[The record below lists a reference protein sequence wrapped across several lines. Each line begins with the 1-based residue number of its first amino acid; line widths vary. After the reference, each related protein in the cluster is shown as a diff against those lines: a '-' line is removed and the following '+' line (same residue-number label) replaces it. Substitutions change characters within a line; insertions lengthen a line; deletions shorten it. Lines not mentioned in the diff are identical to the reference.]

1 MYSTATAFLEALTE
15 AGVSYIFANL
25 GSDHPAL
32 LEAMAEAHANGRRV
46 PSIVTCPNE
55 MVALSIAHGYAQ
67 TTGEGQAVMVHVDA
81 GTQALAGGMHN
92 AAKGRVPVLIFAG
105 ASPLTLEHEL
115 RGSRNEHIQWLQ
127 DVFDQR
133 GLVRGYV
140 KYDNEI
146 RTGRNVKQLVHRA
159 MQFAHSDPRGPVYLM
174 GAREIMEEEIPP
186 SVVDAADFQPIS
198 PGALAEGDVALLAD
212 EFQKAR
218 RPLVV
223 TSYLG
228 RSHAA
233 VGELQRLAKRIG
245 MGVIES
251 VPVYMNFPANDPL
264 YQGNYWNQPRQN
276 PVLAEADL
284 ILLLDSDVPW
294 MPSVNKPSPDARIF
308 HIDLDPLKQQ
318 MPLWYVA
325 ANRVFRADVGT
336 ALQQINQR
344 LDGAAIDQAAVA
356 ERTAHY
362 TRLHEARDATLRA
375 LEIPRDDII
384 TGEYLTACVR
394 KHVDEQTIVLNEGI
408 SNYHVIADHIA
419 ASHPGG
425 IYSAGAGSLGWNGGA
440 AIGAKLAHPEKTVI
454 SMTGDGS
461 YMFSVPSSVHW
472 IARQYRTP
480 FLHVVF
486 NNRGWK
492 SPKLSMLSVHPDGFA
507 SRANEIGVTFDPP
520 PDYAGI
526 AVAAGA
532 GYGQTVKRASELEA
546 ALAKAMNVVKN
557 EQRCAVLDVWLPHL

>member
-1 MYSTATAFLEALTE
+1 MYTTSTAFLEALTE

-46 PSIVTCPNE
+46 PAIVTCPNE

-67 TTGEGQAVMVHVDA
+67 TSGQAQAVMVHVDA

-105 ASPLTLEHEL
+105 GSPLTLENEL
-115 RGSRNEHIQWLQ
+115 RGSRNEHIQWMQ

-146 RTGRNVKQLVHRA
+146 RTGVNVKQVVHRA
-159 MQFAHSDPRGPVYLM
+159 LQLAHSDPRGPAYLV
-174 GAREIMEEEIPP
+174 GAREIMEEEIPQRA
-186 SVVDAADFQPIS
+186 VDAADFQPIS
-198 PGALAEGDVALLAD
+198 PGALAEGDVALLV
-212 EFQKAR
+212 EELLKAK
-218 RPLVV
+218 RPVVV

-228 RSHAA
+228 RNHAA
-233 VGELQRLAKRIG
+233 VAELQRLTKRLGIG
-245 MGVIES
+245 VLEP
-251 VPVYMNFPANDPL
+251 VPVYMNFPADDPL

-276 PVLAEADL
+276 PVLAAADV
-284 ILLLDSDVPW
+284 ILLLDVDVPW

-325 ANRVFRADVGT
+325 AKRVFRADAGV
-336 ALQQINQR
+336 ALKQINQA
-344 LDGAAIDQAAVA
+344 LDGATIDQAAVA
-356 ERTAHY
+356 EKTAHY
-362 TRLHEARDATLRA
+362 TRLHEARDTALRA
-375 LEIPRDDII
+375 LEVPKDDVI
-384 TGEYLTACVR
+384 TGEFLTACVR
-394 KHVDEQTIVLNEGI
+394 KHVDDKTIVLNEGI
-408 SNYHVIADHIA
+408 SNYHVIHDHIA
-419 ASHPGG
+419 ATTPGG
-425 IYSAGAGSLGWNGGA
+425 IISAGAGSLGWNGGA
-440 AIGAKLAHPEKTVI
+440 AIGVKMAHPDKTVI

-461 YMFSVPSSVHW
+461 FMFSVPSSVHW
-472 IARQYRTP
+472 IARQYQTP
-480 FLHVVF
+480 FLHVIF

-532 GYGQTVKRASELEA
+532 GHGATIKRASELEA
-546 ALAKAMNVVKN
+546 ALAKAFDVVKN
-557 EQRCAVLDVWLPHL
+557 EKRCAVLDVWLPHL